1 MCFWRRFG
9 AADEA
14 ARIREWAKDQTTATV
29 YEYLRLDVDLWE
41 GLFKS
46 RSTQEVVQTILEQG
60 VVAVPLNGAG
70 QALEH
75 PQSAYLGI
83 ERKFDVPQT
92 GEVRFLAP
100 PWHGPWEDRAVAVSP
115 ALVGKA

>member
-1 MCFWRRFG
+1 M
-9 AADEA
+9 
-14 ARIREWAKDQTTATV
+14 
-29 YEYLRLDVDLWE
+29 DLWE
-41 GLFKS
+41 GLFRS
-46 RSTQEVVQTILEQG
+46 RSTQEVVQTIIERG

-92 GEVRFLAP
+92 GEIRFLAP
-100 PWHGPWEDRAVAVSP
+100 PWHGSWDDGAVTISP
-115 ALVGKA
+115 ALAGEA